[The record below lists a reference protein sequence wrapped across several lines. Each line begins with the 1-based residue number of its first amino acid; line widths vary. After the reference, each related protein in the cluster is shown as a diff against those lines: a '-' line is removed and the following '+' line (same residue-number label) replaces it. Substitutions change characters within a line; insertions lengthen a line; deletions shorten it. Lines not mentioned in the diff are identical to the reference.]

1 MLLLVVMKIFLSNVS
16 VAVFAIRFYFCI
28 NHVIN
33 VILFKMCRDVQIN
46 VFIDI
51 KITNNERDIN
61 LYMS

>member
-1 MLLLVVMKIFLSNVS
+1 MKIFLSNVS
-16 VAVFAIRFYFCI
+16 VAVFAVFAVRFDFCI

>member
-1 MLLLVVMKIFLSNVS
+1 MLLLVLMKTFLSNVS
-16 VAVFAIRFYFCI
+16 FALFAVRFYICI

-51 KITNNERDIN
+51 KITNKKRDVI
-61 LYMS
+61 S